1 MKTKNTFFFFLLAS
15 LAISFSSCKKNKT
28 GDFEVNVI
36 DGLGNSVGSG
46 KTVYLYFGNAN
57 YNSGT
62 YTKTFVTKSSGQA
75 QFFDLAPGDYY
86 ADCDWQNQLGFTITS
101 SGSGSVEEKKVT
113 SITIA
118 P

>member
-1 MKTKNTFFFFLLAS
+1 MKPKNTIILILFVGLTS
-15 LAISFSSCKKNKT
+15 IFSSCQKNKT
-28 GDFEVNVI
+28 GDLEINVI

-46 KTVYLYFGNAN
+46 RTVFLYFGNAN
-57 YNSGT
+57 YTNGT
-62 YTKTFVTKSSGQA
+62 YTKTFITNSSGQA

-86 ADCDWQNQLGFTITS
+86 ADCDWQNQLGQTVTS
-101 SGSGSVEEKKVT
+101 SGGGSVEAKKVT